1 MNFKKKM
8 EKDYIFVVFAKN
20 NCCGYLIIFLEA
32 AVVVEVYMLP
42 MNKTFLLTYFFSS
55 LNMLM
60 ARSRSI

>member
-1 MNFKKKM
+1 M
-8 EKDYIFVVFAKN
+8 EKDYIFVLFAMN
-20 NCCGYLIIFLEA
+20 NRCGYLIIFLEV